1 MEPQFEWRD
10 EFNIGV
16 ETVDQEH
23 RRLFKIINKLFAFRE
38 DEKDSQWTCQ
48 EGIKYFKSHA
58 VNHFNDEEA
67 YMESIGYEGL
77 EQHRRI
83 HQSFREDTLPAL
95 EQELE
100 RTGYAP
106 DSVDHFLGVCTG
118 WLIGHTLTEDQAI
131 TGERASTWDC
141 LLPGEELGA
150 VKKVIVQ
157 LLFDMFRLEAQVIS
171 DVYGGEKFGKGVY
184 HRLVYGTAQGEKK
197 QEVILAF
204 EEKLLINTVGKV
216 LGLHTNKLDTMLM
229 NAARY
234 TGQQF
239 VGRVMEQL
247 PDVKTYEL
255 KEENLLSYDQFKRIF
270 EREKPQVSLLFNTGG
285 AGYFA
290 YCAIAPRMLEEG
302 VGTPIQHQNALTEV
316 EKYLAK
322 HEEEVQAE
330 EADTRP
336 KVLVVDD
343 SNTIRL
349 GIQNL
354 LAEDYQVS
362 VAESGVAAIR
372 TITLDIPDLVLL
384 DYEMPVCNGKQTMEM
399 LRSAKEFSKIPVI
412 FLTGRDDPA
421 LVRELLSLKPAGYLL
436 KHLKPDE
443 LKRKID
449 TFFAA
454 PQVLKSDLDDL
465 LARGNALA
473 EMEKGV
479 AEAEERM
486 KAEQRAKA
494 EQRSDPR
501 PKVLLVDDSLTVR
514 VSLKLLL
521 EKDYQVLVAESG
533 AEALQTVAADRPDLI
548 LLDYEMPVCNG
559 RQTLEM
565 LRSVQRFSWIP
576 VIFLTGRD
584 DPQLVRELLS
594 LKPAGYLLKHLKPD
608 ELKEKID
615 AFCATLKKS

>member
-16 ETVDQEH
+16 EVIDKEH
-23 RRLFKIINKLFAFRE
+23 QRLFKIINKLFAFRE
-38 DEKDSQWTCQ
+38 EEKDSQWTCQ
-48 EGIKYFKSHA
+48 EGIKYFKGHA
-58 VNHFNDEEA
+58 VKHFADEEA
-67 YMESIGYEGL
+67 YMESIDYEGL
-77 EQHRRI
+77 ERHRHI
-83 HQSFREDTLPAL
+83 HRDFRERILPAL

-100 RTGYAP
+100 KTGYAP
-106 DSVDHFLGVCTG
+106 DAVDHFLGVCTG
-118 WLIGHTLTEDQAI
+118 WLIGHTMTEDQAI
-131 TGERASTWDC
+131 VGEHVSNWDR

-157 LLFDMFRLEAQVIS
+157 LLFDTFRLEAQVIS

-216 LGLHTNKLDTMLM
+216 LGLQTNKLDSMLM

-234 TGQQF
+234 TGRQL
-239 VGRVMEQL
+239 VARIMEQL
-247 PDVKTYEL
+247 PEVKTYEL
-255 KEENLLSYDQFKRIF
+255 KEENLLSYEQFKKIF

-290 YCAIAPRMLEEG
+290 YCAIAPHMLEEG
-302 VGTPIQHQNALTEV
+302 VGTPIEHQNALTEV

-330 EADTRP
+330 EADIRP

-343 SNTIRL
+343 SMTVRQAIK
-349 GIQNL
+349 NL

-362 VAESGVAAIR
+362 LAESGVAAIR
-372 TITLDIPDLVLL
+372 TITLDKPDLILM
-384 DYEMPVCNGKQTMEM
+384 DYEMPVCNGKQTLEM
-399 LRSAKEFSKIPVI
+399 LRSAKEFAKLPVI
-412 FLTGRDDPA
+412 FLTGRDDPE

-436 KHLKPDE
+436 KHLRPDE
-443 LKRKID
+443 IKRKID
-449 TFFAA
+449 TFFVA
-454 PQVLKSDLDDL
+454 PQVLKSDLDAL
-465 LARGNALA
+465 LTRENALA
-473 EMEKGV
+473 EMEKGL

-486 KAEQRAKA
+486 KAEQRAAA
-494 EQRSDPR
+494 ERRSDPR

-521 EKDYQVLVAESG
+521 ENDYQVLVAESG

-565 LRSVQRFSWIP
+565 LRSVQRFAWIP

-584 DPQLVRELLS
+584 DPELVRELLS
-594 LKPAGYLLKHLKPD
+594 LKPSGYLLKHLKPD

-615 AFCATLKKS
+615 AFFAKLKKA